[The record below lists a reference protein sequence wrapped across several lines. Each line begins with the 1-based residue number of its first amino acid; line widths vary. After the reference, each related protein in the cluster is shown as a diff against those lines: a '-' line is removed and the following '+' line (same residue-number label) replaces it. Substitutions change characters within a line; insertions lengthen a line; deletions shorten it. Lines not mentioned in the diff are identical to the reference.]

1 MTRRSVSLLLIDDH
15 KIVLEGLKST
25 LELEDDFTV
34 VGMATDSREALRL
47 VGRLKPDVV
56 LLDLMLKG
64 ESGVDICKTLLE
76 NDPEANVVVLTT
88 FLDEDK
94 LFQCIIAGAR
104 GYVIKDV
111 EPDELKKIIRRVAE
125 GQSIL
130 DPQIT
135 SRVMQ
140 RLRKQEVERSTEA
153 VLSPRRIEVLRLLAD
168 GLTNKDIGREL
179 YLSESTVKYHVH
191 QAMQVLGVERRAE
204 LVREVMRRGIVS

>member
-1 MTRRSVSLLLIDDH
+1 VTRRQTRLLLVDDH

-25 LELEDDFTV
+25 LELENDFTV
-34 VGMATDSREALRL
+34 VGLATGGQDALHLFRQ
-47 VGRLKPDVV
+47 LKPDVV
-56 LLDLMLKG
+56 LLDIMLKG
-64 ESGVDICKTLLE
+64 ESGVDVCKQLLE
-76 NDPEANVVVLTT
+76 EDPEASVVVLTT

-94 LFQCIIAGAR
+94 IFHCIFAGAR

-111 EPDELKKIIRRVAE
+111 EPDELKRIIRRVAD

-140 RLRKQEVERSTEA
+140 RLRRQEVERSTEA
-153 VLSPRRIEVLRLLAD
+153 MLSPRRLEVLRLLAD
-168 GLTNKDIGREL
+168 GLTNKDIGKTL

-191 QAMQVLGVERRAE
+191 EAMQVFGVERRAE
-204 LVREVMRRGIVS
+204 LVREVMRRGIFC

>member
-1 MTRRSVSLLLIDDH
+1 MRQPVRLLLIDDH

-25 LELEDDFTV
+25 FELEDDFTV
-34 VGMATDSREALRL
+34 VGLATDGLEALRL
-47 VGRLKPDVV
+47 FSRLRPDVV

-64 ESGVDICKTLLE
+64 ESGVDICKSLLE
-76 NDPEANVVVLTT
+76 NDPEANVVILTT

-111 EPDELKKIIRRVAE
+111 EPDELKKIIRGVAE

-135 SRVMQ
+135 SPVMQ
-140 RLRKQEVERSTEA
+140 RLRRQEVERSKEA
-153 VLSPRRIEVLRLLAD
+153 MLSPRRIEVLQLLAE
-168 GLTNKDIGREL
+168 GLTNKEIGRML
-179 YLSESTVKYHVH
+179 YLSESTIKYHVH
-191 QAMQVLGVERRAE
+191 QAMQVFGVQRRAE
-204 LVREVMRRGIVS
+204 LVREVMRSGIVK

>member
-1 MTRRSVSLLLIDDH
+1 MTKQPVSLLLIDDH
-15 KIVLEGLKST
+15 KIVLEGLKAT

-34 VGMATDSREALRL
+34 VGLATDGREALRL
-47 VGRLKPDVV
+47 YRKLKPDVV

-64 ESGVDICKTLLE
+64 ESGVDVCESLLE
-76 NDPEANVVVLTT
+76 SNPEAKVVILTT
-88 FLDEDK
+88 FVDEDK
-94 LFQCIIAGAR
+94 LFQCIIAGAK

-125 GQSIL
+125 GQSML

-140 RLRKQEVERSTEA
+140 RLRRQEVERSTEA
-153 VLSPRRIEVLRLLAD
+153 MLSPRRIEVLQLLAE
-168 GLTNKDIGREL
+168 GLTNKDIGRRL

-191 QAMQVLGVERRAE
+191 QAMQVFGVERRAE
-204 LVREVMRRGIVS
+204 LVREAIHRGIVS

>member
-1 MTRRSVSLLLIDDH
+1 MTQRPVSLVLIDDH
-15 KIVLEGLKST
+15 KIVLEGLTST

-34 VGMATDSREALRL
+34 VGLATDGHEALRL
-47 VGRLKPDVV
+47 VRRLKPDVV

-76 NDPEANVVVLTT
+76 NDPETKVVVLTT

-94 LFQCIIAGAR
+94 LFQCIIAGAK

-140 RLRKQEVERSTEA
+140 RLRRQEVERSTEDL
-153 VLSPRRIEVLRLLAD
+153 LSPRRIEVLQLLAD
-168 GLTNKDIGREL
+168 GLTNKDIGRML
-179 YLSESTVKYHVH
+179 YLSESTIKYHVH
-191 QAMQVLGVERRAE
+191 QAMQVFGVERRAE
-204 LVREVMRRGIVS
+204 LVREVMRRGIVK